1 VTNANIYIKKHGK
14 KNVGI
19 HQHGVDTQNFPYE
32 SSIKNL
38 IINDCMIGVVH
49 FGRKKMTNFNYDECP
64 YCNSENIEGYETD
77 DLVTAEV
84 DGSVY
89 SNNQQCI
96 DCEKKWVLCFE
107 ITSRFD
113 VDDKLIDT
121 FETYWGNFQKSS
133 LHHNTEKGKL

>member
-1 VTNANIYIKKHGK
+1 
-14 KNVGI
+14 
-19 HQHGVDTQNFPYE
+19 
-32 SSIKNL
+32 
-38 IINDCMIGVVH
+38 MIGVVH

-77 DLVTAEV
+77 DLVTAEFS
-84 DGSVY
+84 GSTVI
-89 SNNQQCI
+89 NNEQCI
-96 DCEKKWVLCFE
+96 DCEKQWVLCYE

-133 LHHNTEKGKL
+133 LHNTEKGKL

>member
-1 VTNANIYIKKHGK
+1 MNTK
-14 KNVGI
+14 
-19 HQHGVDTQNFPYE
+19 E
-32 SSIKNL
+32 
-38 IINDCMIGVVH
+38 
-49 FGRKKMTNFNYDECP
+49 KKMSKNFNFRYDECP

-77 DLVTAEV
+77 DLVTAGV

-89 SNNQQCI
+89 SVNQQCI

-121 FETYWGNFQKSS
+121 FKTYEN
-133 LHHNTEKGKL
+133 KGE

>member
-1 VTNANIYIKKHGK
+1 MSK
-14 KNVGI
+14 
-19 HQHGVDTQNFPYE
+19 
-32 SSIKNL
+32 
-38 IINDCMIGVVH
+38 
-49 FGRKKMTNFNYDECP
+49 NFNFRYDECP
-64 YCNSENIEGYETD
+64 YCNSENVEGYETD

-133 LHHNTEKGKL
+133 LHNTEKGKL

>member
-1 VTNANIYIKKHGK
+1 
-14 KNVGI
+14 
-19 HQHGVDTQNFPYE
+19 
-32 SSIKNL
+32 
-38 IINDCMIGVVH
+38 
-49 FGRKKMTNFNYDECP
+49 MTNFNYDECP
-64 YCNSENIEGYETD
+64 FCNSENIEGYETD

-89 SNNQQCI
+89 SVNQQCI

-113 VDDKLIDT
+113 VDYRLIDT